1 MSVNEETKLK
11 EEGNEISFITARL
24 TQIKNCDTENITI
37 NAISIYQ
44 AVLFAEDM
52 LRAAGAS
59 PCDILTVERII
70 DKENV

>member
-1 MSVNEETKLK
+1 MKFKVTIKPSENFNT
-11 EEGNEISFITARL
+11 GSITV
-24 TQIKNCDTENITI
+24 

-44 AVLFAEDM
+44 AVLFAEDI
-52 LRAAGAS
+52 LKGAGAS

>member
-1 MSVNEETKLK
+1 MKFKIIIKPSENFNTE
-11 EEGNEISFITARL
+11 SITV
-24 TQIKNCDTENITI
+24 

-52 LRAAGAS
+52 LTAS
-59 PCDILTVERII
+59 GVNPCDVLMIESVI

>member
-1 MSVNEETKLK
+1 MKFKVTIKPSKNFNTE
-11 EEGNEISFITARL
+11 SITV
-24 TQIKNCDTENITI
+24 

-44 AVLFAEDM
+44 AVLFAEDI
-52 LRAAGAS
+52 LKGAGAS